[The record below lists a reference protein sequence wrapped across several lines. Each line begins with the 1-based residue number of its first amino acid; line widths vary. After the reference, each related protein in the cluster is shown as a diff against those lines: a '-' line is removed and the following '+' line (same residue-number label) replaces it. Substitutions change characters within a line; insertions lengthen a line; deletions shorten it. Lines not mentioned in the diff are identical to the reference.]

1 MASEPFNSVGG
12 YTVGIPP
19 VPVVNDTGTVVGN
32 VNSDYVLANTVLTN
46 NLRYANGQPFIP
58 GANRQLIFNGNYSLS
73 ASPNLTF
80 NSTTNYL
87 TTTNINV
94 TGAASLGDVANVSIL
109 GGLNGYFLQ
118 TDGLGRLSWT
128 EGGGGGGNGSPGG
141 SNTQVQ
147 FNNAGS
153 FGGDPQLT
161 YDSVSNILTAYQINA
176 THFVG
181 NLTGTAS
188 NTFNANTVT
197 DSSQPNI
204 VSVGTLVNLGVAG
217 TINANGV
224 NANFFIG
231 DAGNLSNLR
240 AANLVGSIPLAVN
253 VTANAQP
260 NITSVGNLLALEVI
274 GTATAGNLNSS
285 NRISGGNLFVTN
297 NVSIGGNVLFNAA
310 NTFTANA
317 NTIEFNSANINLGDA
332 SYIHILG
339 GFNGQLLS
347 TDGQGNLAWVNG
359 GGGGGNGTPV
369 GPNTAIQYNNGGVFG
384 GTSHFTWNNSSST
397 MNIAGNLIANSVSVG
412 SGIYQFATT
421 SVYTATTASTGANQ
435 TIWSVPSSQVSAV
448 EFTIVSTNITANT
461 RTTVKIASTILG
473 SSVDY
478 NKYAG
483 LEING
488 GVGNFNV
495 AFDAGNITRP
505 PSLVLRVTPLSASS
519 CNYNMVI
526 TQYAEI

>member
-1 MASEPFNSVGG
+1 MASEPFNSIAG

-19 VPVVNDTGTVVGN
+19 VPVVNDSGVVVGN
-32 VNSDYVLANTVLTN
+32 VNTDYVLANTVLTN
-46 NLRYANGQPFIP
+46 NLRYSNGAKYVP
-58 GANRQLIFNGNYSLS
+58 GSNTELIFNSSNSFS

-80 NSTTNYL
+80 STTTNFL
-87 TTTNINV
+87 TTTNLNV
-94 TGAASLGDVANVSIL
+94 TGSASFGDVANVSIL

-118 TDGLGRLSWT
+118 TDGLGQLTWAA
-128 EGGGGGGNGSPGG
+128 GGNGGGGNGNPGG

-147 FNNAGS
+147 FNNAGT
-153 FGGDPQLT
+153 FGGDAGFT
-161 YDSVSNILTAYQINA
+161 YDQNTNILSALNINSPNF
-176 THFVG
+176 TG
-181 NLTGTAS
+181 NLTGVASTALA
-188 NTFNANTVT
+188 ANTVIN
-197 DSSQPNI
+197 SSQPNI
-204 VSVGTLVNLGVAG
+204 VSVGTLVNLSVTGAVTGQSFAG
-217 TINANGV
+217 DG
-224 NANFFIG
+224 
-231 DAGNLSNLR
+231 GNLSNIP
-240 AANLVGSIPLAVN
+240 AANLVGSVPLAAHVS
-253 VTANAQP
+253 ANAQP
-260 NITSVGNLLALEVI
+260 NITSVGNLLALEVA

-285 NRISGGNLFVTN
+285 NRISGGNLFITG
-297 NVSIGGNVLFNAA
+297 NVSVGGNISFASA
-310 NTFTANA
+310 NSFIANA
-317 NTIEFNSANINLGDA
+317 NVIEFNSSNVNLGDA
-332 SYIHILG
+332 SYVHLLG

-347 TDGQGNLAWVNG
+347 TDGQGNLSWVNG
-359 GGGGGNGTPV
+359 GGGGGGGTPV

-384 GTSHFTWNNSSST
+384 GSSRFTWNNSSST
-397 MNIAGNLIANSVSVG
+397 MSVAGNLIANSLSIG

-421 SVYTATTASTGANQ
+421 SVYTATTSSTSANQ

-448 EFTIVSTNITANT
+448 EFTIVSTNVTGNT

-473 SSVDY
+473 SAVDY

-495 AFDAGNITRP
+495 AFNAGNLTIP

>member
-32 VNSDYVLANTVLTN
+32 VNTDYVLANTVLTN
-46 NLRYANGQPFIP
+46 NLRYSNGARYVP
-58 GANRQLIFNGNYSLS
+58 GSNTQLIINQSNSFG

-87 TTTNINV
+87 TTVNLNV
-94 TGAASLGDVANVSIL
+94 TGAASLGDVSNVSIL

-118 TDGLGRLSWT
+118 TDGLGQLTWAA
-128 EGGGGGGNGSPGG
+128 GGNGGGGNGNPGG

-147 FNNAGS
+147 FNNAGT
-153 FGGDPQLT
+153 FGGDAGFT
-161 YDSVSNILTAYQINA
+161 YDQTTNILSALNINSPNF
-176 THFVG
+176 TG
-181 NLTGTAS
+181 NLTGTA
-188 NTFNANTVT
+188 TTALTANTVIN
-197 DSSQPNI
+197 SSQPNI
-204 VSVGTLVNLGVAG
+204 VSVGTLVNLDVTGVTTSGSFAG
-217 TINANGV
+217 DG
-224 NANFFIG
+224 
-231 DAGNLSNLR
+231 GNLSNLT
-240 AANLVGSIPLAVN
+240 AANLVGSVPLAAH

-260 NITSVGNLLALEVI
+260 NITSVGNLVALEVA

-285 NRISGGNLFVTN
+285 NRISGGNLFITG
-297 NVSIGGNVLFNAA
+297 NVSVGGNISFASA
-310 NTFTANA
+310 NSFVANA
-317 NTIEFNSANINLGDA
+317 NTIEFTSSNINFGDA

-347 TDGQGNLAWVNG
+347 TDGQGNLSWVNG
-359 GGGGGNGTPV
+359 GGGGGGGTPV
-369 GPNTAIQYNNGGVFG
+369 GPNSAIQYNNGGVFG
-384 GTSHFTWNNSSST
+384 GTSHFTWNNAAST
-397 MNIAGNLIANSVSVG
+397 MNVAGNLIANSVTVG

-421 SVYTATTASTGANQ
+421 SVYTATTSSTSANQ

-473 SSVDY
+473 SAVEY
-478 NKYAG
+478 NKYSG

-488 GVGNFNV
+488 G
-495 AFDAGNITRP
+495 R
-505 PSLVLRVTPLSASS
+505 R
-519 CNYNMVI
+519 
-526 TQYAEI
+526 EIRTHGGL

>member
-19 VPVVNDTGTVVGN
+19 TPVVNNSGVVVGD
-32 VNSDYVLANTVLTN
+32 VNTDYVLANTVLTD
-46 NLRYANGQPFIP
+46 NLRYANGARYVP
-58 GANRQLIFNGNYSLS
+58 GSNTQLVFNNSNSFGAS
-73 ASPNLTF
+73 ANLTF
-80 NSTTNYL
+80 NSTTNFL
-87 TTTNINV
+87 TTTNLSV
-94 TGAASLGDVANVSIL
+94 TGTASLGNVANVSIL

-118 TDGLGRLSWT
+118 TDGLGQLTWAA
-128 EGGGGGGNGSPGG
+128 GGNGGGGNGNPGG

-153 FGGDPQLT
+153 FGGDAGFT
-161 YDSVSNILTAYQINA
+161 YDQNTNTLVVPNINSPNFT
-176 THFVG
+176 G
-181 NLTGTAS
+181 NLTGVASTAL
-188 NTFNANTVT
+188 TANTVIN
-197 DSSQPNI
+197 SSQPNI
-204 VSVGTLVNLGVAG
+204 VSVGTLVNLSVTGAVTGQSFAG
-217 TINANGV
+217 DG
-224 NANFFIG
+224 
-231 DAGNLSNLR
+231 GNLSNIS
-240 AANLVGSIPLAVN
+240 AANLVGSVPLAAHVS
-253 VTANAQP
+253 ANAQP
-260 NITSVGNLLALEVI
+260 NITSVGNLLVLEVA

-285 NRISGGNLFVTN
+285 NRISGGNLFITG
-297 NVSIGGNVLFNAA
+297 NVSVGGNISFSSA
-310 NTFTANA
+310 NSFLANA
-317 NTIEFNSANINLGDA
+317 NTIEFNSANINFGDA

-339 GFNGQLLS
+339 GFNGQLLG
-347 TDGQGNLAWVNG
+347 TDGQGNLSWVNG
-359 GGGGGNGTPV
+359 GGGGGGGSPV
-369 GPNTAIQYNNGGVFG
+369 GPNTAIQYNNGGIFG
-384 GTSHFTWNNSSST
+384 GTSRFTWNNSSST
-397 MNIAGNLIANSVSVG
+397 MSVAGNLIANSLSIG

-421 SVYTATTASTGANQ
+421 SVYTATTSSTSANQ

-473 SSVDY
+473 SAVDF

-495 AFDAGNITRP
+495 AFNAGNLTIP